1 MADTSFEAALAYCL
15 STDSG
20 RAGIGTYKEKTLH
33 AVLKRYIE
41 PDDNFQEVGVGS
53 FVADIFNEQ
62 GITEIQTRDF
72 NNLRKKLDYFLKE
85 HVVTIVYPI
94 PYTKW
99 LLWVDPETGEAT
111 KQRKSPKT
119 GNKYQ
124 AFYELYKIKQLLPNP
139 NLKLRLMFLDIKEYR
154 YLNGWSR
161 DKKKGSSRCERIP
174 VALRDEL
181 FINSPAEYGKLLPDT
196 LADGF
201 TSADFAKASGLNK
214 NAAGTAL
221 NVLNYV
227 GAVQRAGKKGRG
239 YIYNIVK

>member
-1 MADTSFEAALAYCL
+1 MAEPSFEAALEYCL

-41 PDDNFQEVGVGS
+41 PDDNFQEVGIGS
-53 FVADIFNEQ
+53 FVADICN
-62 GITEIQTRDF
+62 GKDIVEIQTQNF
-72 NNLRKKLDYFLKE
+72 NSLRKKLDFFLKE

-111 KQRKSPKT
+111 KQRKSPKI
-119 GNKYQ
+119 GNRYQ

-139 NLKLRLMFLDIKEYR
+139 NLKLRLMFLDMKEYR
-154 YLNGWSR
+154 YLNGWSK

-174 VALRDEL
+174 VALRDEVY
-181 FINSPAEYGKLLPDT
+181 INSPAEYVKLIPDT
-196 LADGF
+196 LGNGF
-201 TSADFAKASGLNK
+201 TSADFAKAAGLNK
-214 NAAGTAL
+214 TSATTAL

-227 GAVQRAGKKGRG
+227 GVVERAGKKGRG